1 MASTFDE
8 EVARRAREAVQ
19 PDMAKTPDLVKQP
32 MPDETLIRT
41 HPQDVQDW
49 NRDRTA
55 PAAQEQEQVPASKYE
70 ELVKQYRSTG
80 NHEHE
85 RDIKHDRDFDR

>member
-1 MASTFDE
+1 MVSTFDE
-8 EVARRAREAVQ
+8 EVARRAREAVH
-19 PDMAKTPDLVKQP
+19 PDAVKTPDLVRQP
-32 MPDETLIRT
+32 TPDVALIRT
-41 HPQDVQDW
+41 HSQDVQDW

-55 PAAQEQEQVPASKYE
+55 PAAQEQEQVPTSKYE

-85 RDIKHDRDFDR
+85 RDIQHDRDFDR